1 MFQNRLN
8 KVRREMAQL
17 EIDGL
22 LVSNPLDI
30 RYLSGFTGS
39 TALGL
44 VTHDQAALILDFR
57 YLTQASQEVHSFE
70 IVPAPKKNWDALGN
84 LVQEWKIQ
92 RLGFDAEEVPYA
104 QYNRLEK
111 EIHEVSLVATP
122 DLIKD
127 LRMVKDSEEIHLI
140 RRAAEVLSSTLEEV
154 FQEIRPGLME
164 KEVAAIF
171 EYRLKL
177 LGADGEGFE
186 TIVASGDR
194 AVMPHGIASEKELN
208 KGDMIIIDCGCKY
221 KGYNAD
227 ITRTISLGEPSVKA
241 MEIYQIVLKAQ
252 MEAMASAR
260 AGTKAFFVDRAARD
274 TIEREGYGEFFG
286 HNTGH
291 GIGLAVHEKPIL
303 SRDSETL
310 LEEGMTFT
318 VEPGIYLPGIGGVRI
333 EDTVALSPEGLEVLT
348 KVSRELLVLG

>member
-8 KVRREMAQL
+8 KVRQEMARL

-22 LVSNPLDI
+22 LLSNPLDI
-30 RYLSGFTGS
+30 RYISGFTGS

-44 VTHDQAALILDFR
+44 VAHDRAALILDFR

-92 RLGFDAEEVPYA
+92 RLGFDAEEVPYS
-104 QYNRLEK
+104 QYNRLIK

-127 LRMVKDSEEIHLI
+127 LRMVKDSDEIHLI
-140 RRAAEVLSSTLEEV
+140 RKAAELLSITLEGV
-154 FQEIRPGLME
+154 FREIRPGLME

-177 LGADGEGFE
+177 LGADGEGFD

-194 AVMPHGIASEKELN
+194 AAMPHGKASEKELN
-208 KGDMIIIDCGCKY
+208 WGDIIIIDGGCKY

-241 MEIYQIVLKAQ
+241 REIYRIVLKAQ
-252 MEAMASAR
+252 MEALASAK
-260 AGTKAFFVDRAARD
+260 AGTKAFLVDRAARD
-274 TIEREGYGEFFG
+274 TIEGESYGEFFG

-310 LEEGMTFT
+310 LDEGMTFT
-318 VEPGIYLPGIGGVRI
+318 VEPGIYLPGLGGVRI

-348 KVSRELLVLG
+348 KVSRELLVLE